1 MTFSWWENHTEVM
14 DITEKRTAKDP
25 KKFVDELNG
34 IVWGGKTLKVTLVSI
49 DGETASGRKR
59 FTIRIQD

>member
-1 MTFSWWENHTEVM
+1 M
-14 DITEKRTAKDP
+14 DITQKRTANDP
-25 KKFVDELNG
+25 QKFVDELNG
-34 IVWGGKTLKVTLVSI
+34 TVWGGKRLKVTLVSV